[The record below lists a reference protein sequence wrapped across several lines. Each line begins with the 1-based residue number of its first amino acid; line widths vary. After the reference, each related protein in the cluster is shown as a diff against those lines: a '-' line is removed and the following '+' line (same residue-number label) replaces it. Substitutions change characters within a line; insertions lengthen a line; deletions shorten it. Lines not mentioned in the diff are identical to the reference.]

1 MSNFFNFVSENIGQI
16 ASLTLEHIQLT
27 CIAVGLSIVVGV
39 PLGILISYVKPLS
52 KPILSIANIIQA
64 IPSLALLGLSIPLL
78 GIGEVPSVVMVVI
91 YSLLPIIKNTF
102 IGLNNID
109 PLTMEAARGIGL
121 TKTQRLFK
129 VQLPLAL
136 PVIMAGVRISAVTA
150 VGLMTMAAFIGAGGL
165 GYLIFSGIRTV
176 SNAQILAGAIPACLL
191 ALLVDWLIG
200 MIEKIVT
207 PISLQKEYAEG
218 NGAALIKSKKRKKTI
233 LGAFAIVI
241 IVILLFNTIGGALN
255 KNDEK
260 IVIASKDYTE
270 QIVLM
275 NLYADVIEDKTDLK
289 VERKENLGGTQVCVE
304 AMKKGEVDMYID
316 YTGTQYMSILK
327 HDTNNDTNQVYDICK
342 KEMKDKYG
350 FDILGQTN
358 FNNTYILA
366 MKQELADKYGINNTS
381 DLKKCAPKLVTGTT
395 LEFLNRKDGYNKLCE
410 FYGLEFKSNKGM
422 DSSARYTALDNDEVN
437 VIDAFATDG
446 LLKKFKLK
454 LIEDDKNFFPPYHA
468 IPTLRDGIL
477 KEHSELEDVCNEL
490 SEKLTNDVMQNL
502 NYQVDE
508 LGKKP
513 EQVAHQ
519 WLLDEGIIKK

>member
-1 MSNFFNFVSENIGQI
+1 MSSFFTFVSENMSQI
-16 ASLTLEHIQLT
+16 LSLTLEHIELT
-27 CIAVGLSIVVGV
+27 AIAVGLSILVGV

-52 KPILSIANIIQA
+52 KPILGIANVIQA

-78 GIGEVPSVVMVVI
+78 GIGEVPSVVMVII

-129 VQLPLAL
+129 IQLPLAL

-176 SNAQILAGAIPACLL
+176 SNAQILAGAIPACIL

-200 MIEKIVT
+200 MVEKLVT
-207 PISLQKEYAEG
+207 PISLQKEHSGSQED
-218 NGAALIKSKKRKKTI
+218 LIKSRKRKK
-233 LGAFAIVI
+233 
-241 IVILLFNTIGGALN
+241 VILSGVAILIVGVILFNSVGGMLKKSDN
-255 KNDEK
+255 T

-275 NLYADVIEDKTDLK
+275 NLYSDVIEDKTDIN

-304 AMKKGEVDMYID
+304 AMEKGEIDMYLD

-327 HDTNNDTNQVYDICK
+327 HDTNNDTNEVYETCK
-342 KEMKDKYG
+342 KEMKEKYG
-350 FDILGQTN
+350 FEILGQTTY
-358 FNNTYILA
+358 NNTYVLA
-366 MKQELADKYGINNTS
+366 MKQELADKYNVENTS
-381 DLKKCAPKLVTGTT
+381 DLRKCAPKLTTGTT
-395 LEFLNRKDGYNKLCE
+395 LEFLNRKDGYTKLCE
-410 FYGLEFKSNKGM
+410 FYGLKFKSNKGM
-422 DSSARYTALDNDEVN
+422 DSSARYTALENDEVN

-454 LIEDDKNFFPPYHA
+454 LIDDDKHFFPPYHA
-468 IPTLRDGIL
+468 IPTVR
-477 KEHSELEDVCNEL
+477 EETLEKYPEIEAVCDEL
-490 SEKLTNDVMQNL
+490 SKKLTNEVMQEL
-502 NYQVDE
+502 NYKVDE
-508 LGKKP
+508 LGEKP
-513 EQVAHQ
+513 ATVAHD
-519 WLLDEGIIKK
+519 WLVEEKIIEK